1 MLVENNRLLNCLV
14 GMKNM
19 KKMISLLCIP
29 FLIATPI
36 QASPKSIA
44 NALYNEYRYLEIG
57 GKSLTQKDMVT
68 LIERFQNQY
77 PVHPFANM
85 DRLATTS
92 TMEQRDLDGL
102 GCTKSWI
109 TSEYTCSRGL
119 FIVLKGNH
127 VKRIRASMDMYDLSP
142 NLQISLV
149 EFMADSMAMSWNES
163 TPRNIKY
170 KSTGTTISVD
180 MTY

>member
-1 MLVENNRLLNCLV
+1 
-14 GMKNM
+14 M

-44 NALYNEYRYLEIG
+44 NELYNEYRYLEIG
-57 GKSLTQKDMVT
+57 GKNLTRKDMVT
-68 LIERFQNQY
+68 LIKRFQNQY

-85 DRLATTS
+85 DRLATSS

-109 TSEYTCSRGL
+109 TSEYNCSRGL

-127 VKRIRASMDMYDLSP
+127 VKRIRTSMDMYDLSP
-142 NLQISLV
+142 NLQVSLA
-149 EFMADSMAMSWNES
+149 EFMADSMAMSWTER
-163 TPRNIKY
+163 TPRHITY
-170 KSTGTTISVD
+170 KSSGAIIFVE